1 MKAPPTP
8 TDERILAAATRVFA
22 QKGFDGA
29 RVDAIARAAKINKE
43 RLYHYFGD
51 KDGLFTAV
59 LERGYRSLR
68 EAEAKLELDDLPA
81 NGAILRLV
89 EFTWVYYQEH
99 PEFIRLL
106 NSANQLEG
114 RHLKTLHTTREINAA
129 HIGLMHRLVERGS
142 REKTVRA
149 DLDPIQLSINIAA
162 LTYFY
167 LMNRYTLSIVFERD
181 FGARRALQ
189 RRLVVM
195 KDMVARWIRP
205 LPRG

>member
-1 MKAPPTP
+1 MKSPSPPA

-29 RVDAIARAAKINKE
+29 RVDAIALAARINKE

-68 EAEAKLELDDLPA
+68 EAEARLELDDLPA
-81 NGAILRLV
+81 DEAILQLV
-89 EFTWVYYQEH
+89 EFTWAYYQEH

-114 RHLKTLHTTREINAA
+114 RHLKTLSTTREINAK
-129 HIGLMHRLVERGS
+129 HIGLMHRLVQRGS

-181 FGARRALQ
+181 FAAKRALYA
-189 RRLVVM
+189 RLAVM
-195 KDMVARWIRP
+195 KDMVARWIAP
-205 LPRG
+205 